1 MNTDSSMTALVLTLL
16 LLAVLASAISAIY
29 ARHESRALFIE
40 LQSLVD
46 GRDRLNI
53 EWGRLQ
59 IEQSTWASPGR
70 IEQMATSRLGMR
82 VPDPSQVV
90 IVQP

>member
-1 MNTDSSMTALVLTLL
+1 MTALVLTLL

-29 ARHESRALFIE
+29 ARHASRTLFIE

-59 IEQSTWASPGR
+59 IEQSTWASPAR

>member
-1 MNTDSSMTALVLTLL
+1 MNTDSSLTALVLTLL

-59 IEQSTWASPGR
+59 IEQSTWASPAR